1 MHNGLTNEITFIH
14 REKKVCT
21 LSFNTLSSGKGPS
34 ANETKERNEKKRITR
49 KNP

>member
-1 MHNGLTNEITFIH
+1 MVLPTRLLSFIGK
-14 REKKVCT
+14 KKVCT